1 MVATFPLS
9 LADFLKSLPV
19 SKISFTLPEAVEVS
33 RTAGGDIATASL
45 GMRLWQGEV
54 VLGRLKRTEAHNAEA
69 LIDLARGSEA
79 SFMATPLHRAGP
91 QLDPLGAGLGLYTP
105 RIRELPIDARVL
117 SLKGLKP
124 DYQLKRGD
132 YLAFI
137 YRSSPTR
144 FALHR
149 VVDATVVAN
158 ASGDTPL
165 FEVRPHI
172 RPGAVVNAAVTL
184 INPACKAIIVPDS
197 VQPGRTS
204 RFVTEGQSFS
214 FLQTL
219 R

>member
-9 LADFLKSLPV
+9 LANFLKSLPV
-19 SKISFTLPEAVEVS
+19 SRITFNLPEAVEVS

-45 GMRLWQGEV
+45 GTRLWQGEV
-54 VLGRLKRTEAHNAEA
+54 VLGRLPRAEAQEAEA

-79 SFMATPLHRAGP
+79 SFMVTPLHRPGP
-91 QLDPLGAGLGLYTP
+91 QRDPRGTLLGLYAP
-105 RIRELPIDARVL
+105 KIRYLPIDARTM
-117 SLKGLKP
+117 SLWGLP
-124 DYQLKRGD
+124 PGYVLKRGD
-132 YLAFI
+132 YLAFS

-149 VVDATVVAN
+149 IQDATVTAN
-158 ASGDTPL
+158 ASGIAEL

-184 INPACKAIIVPDS
+184 IEAACKAVIIPDS
-197 VQPGRTS
+197 VEPGRTS
-204 RFVTEGQSFS
+204 RFVSDGMSFS
-214 FLQTL
+214 FMQTL